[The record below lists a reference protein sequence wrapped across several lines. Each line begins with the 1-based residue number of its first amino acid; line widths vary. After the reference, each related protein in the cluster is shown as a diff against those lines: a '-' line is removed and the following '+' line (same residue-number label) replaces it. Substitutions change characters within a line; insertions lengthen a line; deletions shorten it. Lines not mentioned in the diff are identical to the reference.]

1 MKLSERGR
9 EEEMLKIEKANVWR
23 ERERERAGKMYR
35 T

>member
-23 ERERERAGKMYR
+23 ERERAWKMYR